1 MNDFVARSYSFLI
14 VCITVLLY
22 SLFSNSAP
30 QGCKCQFS
38 SVPMPWEFLVDA
50 RTKVSLA
57 WSGLWVQPGVSLLSC
72 MMLASDVQ
80 TARKHSSCRAVY
92 SIRYRPGCSDTIC
105 PPADGISFRRQSGRH
120 RSKNRGGS
128 TSVRNPHISG
138 DRRWLSC
145 RQPACL

>member
-14 VCITVLLY
+14 VCIIVLLY

-92 SIRYRPGCSDTIC
+92 SIRYRPGGSDTIC
-105 PPADGISFRRQSGRH
+105 PPPTAYRFAANQAAIDPKIAVDLRPSAIRTSLVT
-120 RSKNRGGS
+120 GG
-128 TSVRNPHISG
+128 G
-138 DRRWLSC
+138 
-145 RQPACL
+145 